1 MQHEDLVLLVAAALV
16 KREVSQAD
24 GERRK
29 ALVSDLVEDLTNS
42 MVPGD
47 RTTVRVRDAN
57 GTPVAIGTVRVD
69 DGPVTVT
76 VTNPRAYLDWVKATA
91 ESEIEETV
99 REAYTKRVAEMVK
112 RHGGVM
118 DPDTGEIAEVP
129 GMTRTQGQPKVVVT
143 PASGAKEAITGW
155 YSHQNWLSR
164 LTKAP
169 TRENDL
175 EHGNTVPVQSSS
187 AER

>member
-16 KREVSQAD
+16 KREVGQAD
-24 GERRK
+24 GERRR
-29 ALVSDLVEDLTNS
+29 ALVSDLVEDLTS
-42 MVPGD
+42 TMVPGD
-47 RTTVRVRDAN
+47 RTTVRVRDAT
-57 GTPVAIGTVRVD
+57 GKPVAIGTVRVD

-118 DPDTGEIAEVP
+118 DPNTGEVAEVP

-143 PASGAKEAITGW
+143 PTAGAKEALTAW

-164 LTKAP
+164 LVKAP
-169 TRENDL
+169 TSENEL
-175 EHGNTVPVQSSS
+175 EQRNTVPVQSSS
-187 AER
+187 VER